1 MKIRTRLIILFTL
14 ITAII
19 LGLFATIIYLSA
31 KENRQIEFYH
41 LLQKE
46 AITKANLFL
55 NAHVDK
61 KILQDIYHNN
71 RKILNEVEVAIYD
84 TSFDLLYHDA
94 VDIDF
99 VKETKPM
106 IDEINQK
113 GEIRFYQQ
121 GWQVVGL
128 PYLYEGKNYIVTAAA
143 YDQYGYSKLDNLLHN
158 SILVFVISILFILIA
173 GIFFSKKAFEPVRA
187 MIEKAKNISATNLD
201 LRLSSHQSKDEL
213 SELADTF
220 NEMLN
225 RLENSFDAQKNFV
238 SNISHELRTPLAAII
253 AELELSSTKERS
265 NTEYKIA
272 IHNALNDSKKIVR
285 LSNSLLDL
293 AKASYDPSEI
303 TFKPVR
309 IDEVLLD
316 ARQLVQKT
324 NPEYKID
331 IHFED
336 DFESDSQISVNGNE
350 YLLQVAFSNLFENGC
365 KFSNPHRCTVLVLF
379 DSKHIILKFKDAGIG
394 ISKQDRSRIF
404 SPFYRG
410 ENKDY
415 TDGNGIGLALTEKI
429 VMLHNSTI
437 TVVSEENVGTTFIV
451 TLWHS

>member
-41 LLQKE
+41 LLRKE

-61 KILQDIYHNN
+61 KILQDIYRNN

-99 VKETKPM
+99 VKETKSM

-121 GWQVVGL
+121 DWQVVGL
-128 PYLYEGKNYIVTAAA
+128 PYSYAGKNYIVTAAA
-143 YDQYGYSKLDNLLHN
+143 YDQYGYRKLNNLFNN
-158 SILVFVISILFILIA
+158 SILVFVISILFIIIA

-201 LRLSSHQSKDEL
+201 LRLSSHRSKDEL

-225 RLENSFDAQKNFV
+225 RLENSFESQKNFV

-253 AELELSSTKERS
+253 TELELSSTKERS
-265 NTEYKIA
+265 IADYQAA
-272 IHNALNDSKKIVR
+272 IHNALSDSKKLVR

-293 AKASYDPSEI
+293 AKASYDRTEI
-303 TFKPVR
+303 AFKPVR

-316 ARQLVQKT
+316 ARQQVQKT

-331 IHFED
+331 IHFEA
-336 DFESDSQISVNGNE
+336 DFESDNQISVNGNE

-365 KFSNPHRCTVLVLF
+365 KFSNPHQCTVLVLF
-379 DSKHIILKFKDAGIG
+379 DHKNIILKFKDEGIG
-394 ISKQDRSRIF
+394 ISKQDLAMLF

-410 ENKDY
+410 ENKEY

-429 VMLHNSTI
+429 VTLHNSKI
-437 TVVSEENVGTTFIV
+437 TVVSQENVGSTFIV
-451 TLWHS
+451 TLPHC